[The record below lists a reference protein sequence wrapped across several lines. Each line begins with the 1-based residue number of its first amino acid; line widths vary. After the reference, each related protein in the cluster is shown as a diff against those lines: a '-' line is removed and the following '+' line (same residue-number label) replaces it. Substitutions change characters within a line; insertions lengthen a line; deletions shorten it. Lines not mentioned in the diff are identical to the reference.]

1 MLFDFEDY
9 LASNLIGKD
18 TQCAT
23 CSDWEYMHT
32 SAIATRHAF
41 FRAIIEWYDVSTMCL
56 TPSSSCYTEIT
67 NLWRE
72 FRNKTMNEFTEVM
85 TLFFNSQ
92 SCNPTIPF
100 NDDICENYR
109 QSLTKLRCQLKQ
121 LLRLVDG
128 DFGGAQ
134 TTTNT

>member
-9 LASNLIGKD
+9 LGSNLIGKD

-23 CSDWEYMHT
+23 CSDWGDMYTTAE
-32 SAIATRHAF
+32 ATRHAF
-41 FRAIIEWYDVSTMCL
+41 FNAMTQWYDVSIMCL
-56 TPSSSCYTEIT
+56 TPSSSCYTDIT
-67 NLWRE
+67 NLWSE
-72 FRNKTMNEFTEVM
+72 FQNQTVPQFNESM

-109 QSLTKLRCQLKQ
+109 QSLTKLRCDIKQ